1 MSQEEVAVA
10 EQPKN
15 QVAVIFE
22 NITSGLKAFEA
33 KKQEFILLAKEAE
46 GFKITTFEDKAN
58 LKQATEL
65 RKKMKAARVKVENE
79 GKAMREPLNGVNKEI
94 SSKEKELVAIVSPGE
109 KGLQE
114 IEDWYDAEKER
125 IERDAEEKETARIQ
139 DRINRM
145 SAYGYEIDYNMVK
158 LLGDDDFEKMVERA
172 KREFE
177 KEEADK
183 AERARKEQ
191 EQREQDELD
200 RAELKALREK
210 QEAADKILR
219 EREEEIAMKEAE
231 FKRQEEE
238 RAEAQRREREDKE
251 RTRIR
256 EVFANRLPQLKEWSS
271 NGHYVYAKGGQ
282 WGTVTDI
289 VDMNDIKFDQLVKEN
304 DAYISARDAEKERI
318 RQQDIKEAAEK
329 ALAEQKERDAESA
342 RQEAERIAA
351 SSDKDK
357 FAIIVS
363 YLENIPMPD
372 VKAAKSKKLLA
383 EVKDMQAKFIAHI
396 KGKA

>member
-1 MSQEEVAVA
+1 MSKELVA
-10 EQPKN
+10 EQPKSELAI
-15 QVAVIFE
+15 VADKIRE
-22 NITSGLKAFEA
+22 GLEAFEA
-33 KKQEFILLAKEAE
+33 RKAELTTLKEE
-46 GFKITTFEDKAN
+46 VEHLKIESIEDKAAI
-58 LKQATEL
+58 KQVTEA
-65 RKKMKAARVKVENE
+65 RKKLKSARVEIEKE
-79 GKAMREPLNGVNKEI
+79 GKSMRDPLTAVNKNI
-94 SSKEKELVAIVSPGE
+94 SAKEKELIDIIEPTE
-109 KGLQE
+109 KALSKQE
-114 IEDWYDAEKER
+114 LWVKQENER
-125 IERDAEEKETARIQ
+125 IEREAEERETARIQ

-191 EQREQDELD
+191 EQREQDERD

-219 EREEEIAMKEAE
+219 EREEEIARKEAE

-256 EVFANRLPQLKEWSS
+256 EIFANRLPQLKEWSS

-357 FAIIVS
+357 FAIIYS
-363 YLENIPMPD
+363 YLENMPLPEM
-372 VKAAKSKKLLA
+372 KAIKSKKGIA
-383 EVKDMQAKFIAHI
+383 AIEVK
-396 KGKA
+396 KGELMAYVKMFV